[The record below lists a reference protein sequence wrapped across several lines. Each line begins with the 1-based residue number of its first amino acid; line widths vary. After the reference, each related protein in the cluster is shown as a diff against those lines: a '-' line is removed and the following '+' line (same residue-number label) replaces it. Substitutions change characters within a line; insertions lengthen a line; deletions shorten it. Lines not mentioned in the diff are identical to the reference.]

1 MYKYLTLFLILCFYQ
16 IRSQTNSIPQNK
28 ELNIQTKFNQYGGLF
43 ETSSRNSPMIAQF
56 NKGQKCVVKSY
67 LGDNKFKIEYKRWVG
82 YVTSDY
88 LVINDEL
95 EAVINEPKEPQTIAI
110 QKVDVD
116 VAPKELGIVEA
127 DKKNEE
133 GKVLEIE
140 FKQGEIAERNLTED
154 KISEKGNS
162 IGQTH
167 SMPQNTELNIQTK
180 FKQYGDLF
188 ETTNVNS
195 PVKAQFN
202 KGKKCIV
209 KSYLGNGNFKIQ
221 YKKWVGYVT
230 SDYLVINDELEA
242 VIKKPIESQTL
253 VIQKADGEVAP
264 EELKIV
270 QTEVKNKTVGPA
282 QNEFILESNAE
293 KTQTEDKINKQS
305 TDIDRIELR
314 FTCHYQMNE
323 IDEFYNQRI
332 VKTEN
337 YEVNDSL
344 KIELYR
350 IGNKKHV
357 FMNFDGQLGC
367 ASYFSH
373 NRSSAKIKLENN
385 VIVTIYHSW
394 NVDCGKFSLKGILTN
409 SSISKLKESPIK
421 SIKLQGTKG
430 FIEIENI
437 KYKEFFMDKLGCL
450 D

>member
-16 IRSQTNSIPQNK
+16 IRSQTNSISQNT
-28 ELNIQTKFNQYGGLF
+28 ELNIQTKFKQYGGLF
-43 ETSSRNSPMIAQF
+43 ETSSGNSPMIAQF
-56 NKGQKCVVKSY
+56 NKGQKCIVQSY
-67 LGDNKFKIEYKRWVG
+67 LGNNKFKIEYKRWVG

-110 QKVDVD
+110 QKVDVA

-323 IDEFYNQRI
+323 MDTFYNEKI

-373 NRSSAKIKLENN
+373 NRSYAKIKLENN